1 MAHTVVYRS
10 ESGVVFDD
18 RLSILQFVEPEK
30 VLWVDI
36 IHPDDDDRSLLTSY
50 CGAVFQPQ
58 SQTEEIES
66 SSRFVDMEEQ
76 VIMNSHFLYQSDE
89 EYHAFG
95 VNFIIRN
102 NILITTRFTELRSF
116 SEVQH
121 RIRLNPRPYHTGF
134 HIAVALFELRVDF
147 DADLLESIVRRT
159 SKAARSITADRNL
172 QDESL
177 LNIVRLQEMTMRI
190 TESVIDK
197 ERVVLSMLR
206 SEWFPP
212 DCNARL
218 QILLKDI
225 ESLRQHAEFNF
236 NRLEYLQDSL
246 LGLINLDQNR
256 IIKIFSVLAII
267 FMPPTLIA
275 SAYGMNFRFMPELEW
290 IFGYPF
296 ALFLMIGSSVLT
308 YLVFRLRRWL

>member
-1 MAHTVVYRS
+1 MACTVVYRS
-10 ESGVVFDD
+10 DSTLAVEEG
-18 RLSILQFVEPEK
+18 LSVLQGMEPER
-30 VLWVDI
+30 VLWIDI
-36 IHPDDDDRSLLTSY
+36 VNPDDEDRAFLTDY
-50 CGAVFQPQ
+50 CGVVFQPQ
-58 SQTEEIES
+58 NQSEEIEF

-76 VIMNSHFLYQSDE
+76 VIINSHFLHPSEE

-116 SEVQH
+116 AEMLH

-134 HIAVALFELRVDF
+134 HIALALFELRVDF

-159 SKAARSITADRNL
+159 STVAHSITAERKL
-172 QDESL
+172 QDKSL
-177 LNIVRLQEMTMRI
+177 LSIVRLQEMTMRI

-212 DCNARL
+212 DCNVRL
-218 QILLKDI
+218 QILMKDI

-256 IIKIFSVLAII
+256 IIKIFSVLATI

-275 SAYGMNFRFMPELEW
+275 SVYGMNFQYIPELQWE
-290 IFGYPF
+290 FGYPL
-296 ALFLMIGSSVLT
+296 ALFLMIGSSIAT
-308 YLVFRLRRWL
+308 YLLFRIRGWL